1 MITFT
6 ITDEDEKKFD
16 AFREDH
22 ISPKTNAKCELRQ
35 VNLVGDLY
43 RWSFVPTVIGD
54 FATVS
59 CACGARC
66 EVVDD
71 RSDF

>member
-22 ISPKTNAKCELRQ
+22 ISPKTNAKCELRPGS
-35 VNLVGDLY
+35 VGDLY

-66 EVVDD
+66 EVVY